1 MIDASA
7 MKEEKLVKLN
17 VHMHWRQL
25 ILGTASLITSFIESQ
40 KGFFFYGMI
49 TSESI

>member
-7 MKEEKLVKLN
+7 MKEEKMVKLN

-25 ILGTASLITSFIESQ
+25 ILGIASLITSFIESQ